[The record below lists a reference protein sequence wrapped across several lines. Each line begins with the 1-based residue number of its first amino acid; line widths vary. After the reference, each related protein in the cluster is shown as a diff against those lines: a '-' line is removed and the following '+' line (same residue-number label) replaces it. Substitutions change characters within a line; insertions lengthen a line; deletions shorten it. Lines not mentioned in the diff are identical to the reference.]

1 MASDQPV
8 TVPASLQVNEAT
20 LELLERRIEANVKAS
35 FFKSV
40 GAPVGLAGIAAIAY
54 TLFSWIPGHISSF
67 LEKDPAFRNGL
78 KTAAESYL
86 HDPERGQRFVR
97 EQIELTTR
105 EQLPAAVAERVRAE
119 VATYFG
125 GAEGKRLVAG
135 QVTESVG
142 VYFKTT
148 GQAAIQQQVAS
159 HLAGDEVKRLIRD
172 QVKRELAPGVASLL
186 EPVMKN
192 SRRQVSAALELEEV
206 LGVDRRPGMLEKSSV
221 EDLHRQLESA
231 RGRDLL
237 RGGQDIAMT
246 KTVRLGRVYAPDVIE
261 LYLETLEQKFGRR
274 FRHVVIM
281 DADGAFL
288 ARIEPGLFKQRL
300 RAAREPLMR
309 VLNAEAGALTAVQA
323 RAELSGLFGAAVD
336 AAILPG
342 VSVRD
347 ALRDDLWKRAPR
359 GEVVVLREDGRF
371 MGTTTQARL
380 LEAVLQ
386 PLG

>member
-67 LEKDPAFRNGL
+67 LEKDPAFRSGL

-105 EQLPAAVAERVRAE
+105 AQIPAAVAERVRAE

-135 QVTESVG
+135 QVAESVG

-221 EDLHRQLESA
+221 EDLQRQLESA

-246 KTVRLGRVYAPDVIE
+246 KTVRRGRVYDPDVIE

-281 DADGAFL
+281 DAEGAFL

-309 VLNAEAGALTAVQA
+309 VLNAEAGALTPDQA
-323 RAELSGLFGAAVD
+323 RAELNRLFGTAVD

-359 GEVVVLREDGRF
+359 GEVVVLREGGRF